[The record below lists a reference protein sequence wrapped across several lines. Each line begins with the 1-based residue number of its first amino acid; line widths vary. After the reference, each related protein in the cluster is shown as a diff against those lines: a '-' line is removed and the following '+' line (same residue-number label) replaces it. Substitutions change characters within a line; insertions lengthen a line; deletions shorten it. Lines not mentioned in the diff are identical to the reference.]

1 MAVTFIVAQPRPAQR
16 LVFRPARRV
25 SWGTRIFTFLVLLLA
40 IGTVGAF
47 LLVVLPARVGE
58 LGRNEAHELSLAQ
71 DEARTVD
78 DQLVQLWADI
88 AASSGLALPPD
99 RVTGVLNR
107 AKAVERQ
114 ADDALAHAEAARTYL
129 VQADGVPFQ
138 LHAPAFVA
146 ADQPRIQR
154 LESGLQAAIRLAHG
168 AFLQMTVAGHVQTD
182 YATLSGQLMPSIQ
195 AGAWTPAAR
204 AASELQIRLKTDQQ
218 DSQDPETLID
228 PLWAKWIDAMSSYAF
243 NAQHYAL
250 AAAANDT
257 RTAQQLAKTMAANVD
272 QMTAAR
278 AAAIAGGPAWQLQ
291 TVKPLLDA
299 LDRSVNSL

>member
-1 MAVTFIVAQPRPAQR
+1 
-16 LVFRPARRV
+16 V
-25 SWGTRIFTFLVLLLA
+25 SWGTRIFAFLVLLLA

-58 LGRNEAHELSLAQ
+58 LGRDEAHELSLAQ

-78 DQLVQLWADI
+78 EQLVQLWADI
-88 AASSGLALPPD
+88 GTSGGLNMPQD
-99 RVTGVLNR
+99 RVTDVLNR
-107 AKAVERQ
+107 AKALERQ

-138 LHAPAFVA
+138 LHAPTFVA
-146 ADQPRIQR
+146 ADQPRIQG

-168 AFLQMTVAGHVQTD
+168 AFLQMTVSGHVQAD

-204 AASELQIRLKTDQQ
+204 AASDLQIRLKTDQQ

-228 PLWAKWIDAMSSYAF
+228 PLWARWIDAMSAYAF
-243 NAQHYAL
+243 TAQHYAL
-250 AAAANDT
+250 AAAANDS
-257 RTAQQLAKTMAANVD
+257 RTAQQLARTMAANAD
-272 QMTAAR
+272 QMAAAR
-278 AAAIAGGPAWQLQ
+278 AAAIAGGPAWQLK
-291 TVKPLLDA
+291 TVKPLLDTVANAINA
-299 LDRSVNSL
+299 L

>member
-1 MAVTFIVAQPRPAQR
+1 MAQPRPAQR

-25 SWGTRIFTFLVLLLA
+25 SWGTRIFAFLVLLLA

-58 LGRNEAHELSLAQ
+58 LGRDEAHELSLAQ

-78 DQLVQLWADI
+78 EQLVQLWADI
-88 AASSGLALPPD
+88 GTSGGLNMPQD
-99 RVTGVLNR
+99 RVTDVLNR
-107 AKAVERQ
+107 AKALERQ
-114 ADDALAHAEAARTYL
+114 ADDALAHAEEARTYL

-138 LHAPAFVA
+138 LHAPTFVA
-146 ADQPRIQR
+146 ADQPRIQG

-168 AFLQMTVAGHVQTD
+168 AFPQMTVSGHVQAD

-204 AASELQIRLKTDQQ
+204 AASDLQIRLKTDQQ

-228 PLWAKWIDAMSSYAF
+228 PLWARWIDAMSAYAF
-243 NAQHYAL
+243 TAQHYAL
-250 AAAANDT
+250 AAAANDS
-257 RTAQQLAKTMAANVD
+257 RTAQQLARTMAANAD
-272 QMTAAR
+272 QMAAAR
-278 AAAIAGGPAWQLQ
+278 AAAIAGGPAWQLK
-291 TVKPLLDA
+291 TVKPLLDTVANAINA
-299 LDRSVNSL
+299 L